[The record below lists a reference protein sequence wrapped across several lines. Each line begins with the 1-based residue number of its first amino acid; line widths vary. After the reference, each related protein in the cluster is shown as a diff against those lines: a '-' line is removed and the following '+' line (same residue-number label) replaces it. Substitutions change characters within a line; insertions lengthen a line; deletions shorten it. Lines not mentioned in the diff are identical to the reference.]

1 TSPARYERSR
11 LATWPGSGAGRTVAA
26 RRRGSRRRWRVP
38 GRSVNPA
45 AQTPS
50 PSTSRVNGPTGV
62 GTVVVYRC
70 IAELL
75 CRVGWRVV
83 AVYHWNTAA
92 RRVVAAREPPRRRPP
107 LRGRRRLAEV
117 AEAARELNEEHR
129 QPQRDQHDAC
139 EHEEVD
145 EQDHPRLR
153 CLVCRSS

>member
-75 CRVGWRVV
+75 CRAGWRVA

-92 RRVVAAREPPRRRPP
+92 RRLVAAREPRQGGGRPFG
-107 LRGRRRLAEV
+107 GRRRLAEV
-117 AEAARELNEEHR
+117 AEAAPELHEERR
-129 QPQRDQHDAC
+129 QHQRDQHDAR

-153 CLVCRSS
+153 CLVC